1 MTDSAATPDLVELAE
16 AYGITTE
23 YEDWK
28 KARVSV
34 AADTLVAVLAAL
46 DVDASTPDAVR
57 SALQTRRDAP
67 WRRVVP
73 PCVVVREG
81 DDVEFPVHVV

>member
-46 DVDASTPDAVR
+46 DVDLA
-57 SALQTRRDAP
+57 ALPGAR
-67 WRRVVP
+67 
-73 PCVVVREG
+73 
-81 DDVEFPVHVV
+81 DVEQGLALPLP